1 MLIGHFKR
9 RLEGGTLFNRDRG
22 RWPERQRLD
31 RPDRFPSRKDASIAT
46 IPTQAKP
53 LSNGEH
59 VEAYK
64 AQPNF
69 APTAKLRL
77 VSDENPWGYGTPGHA
92 FYTNVIAKNPATVQE
107 ALNLAKAAG
116 IKDTQGHL
124 KWLYTWDGGYLE
136 VDGKSWDAK
145 KE

>member
-1 MLIGHFKR
+1 MERIRDDNLTAQTPGIMTSR
-9 RLEGGTLFNRDRG
+9 RRARLG
-22 RWPERQRLD
+22 RI
-31 RPDRFPSRKDASIAT
+31 SDA
-46 IPTQAKP
+46 
-53 LSNGEH
+53 
-59 VEAYK
+59 Y

-107 ALNLAKAAG
+107 ALNLAKAVG

-124 KWLYTWDGGYLE
+124 KWRYTWDGAYLE
-136 VDGKSWDAK
+136 VDGKSWGAK